1 MSSDA
6 EKYWRA
12 AELAA
17 KIAIRQPRGTAPP
30 SPEQAQATIH
40 ELCVYQ
46 IELEM
51 QNEALLLTQEELS
64 AARESY
70 FDLYNLAPF
79 GYCTLN
85 ESGVILQANLTLANL
100 LGIDKNKLVSK
111 MLSVSFS
118 RKDQDN
124 FYLLR
129 RQLFRTGA
137 SGVCELRIV
146 KADGSEFWASL
157 GGSPARGDNGEP
169 VARLVVQDISE
180 RKRAEAALALER
192 RRREWDMEAFF
203 ESAPVAYH
211 ETDGEGMVRRVN
223 DAECALLG
231 YRANEILGRP
241 VWDVLGGT
249 DGAAGRRAFF
259 QKLEQKQD
267 HSPTELRFV
276 RPDGLELLL
285 EIHDRP
291 VLVDSGDGI
300 GRAGGLRTALLDV
313 TARAE
318 VTKQLRAS
326 GDRTAAAL
334 GELKNQQF
342 ALDHHSLV
350 AVTDLAGTIT
360 YANDK
365 FCAIA
370 GYTREE
376 LLGQNHRLI
385 NSGVHSREFFGELWS
400 TIAEGR
406 IWQGE
411 ICNRATDGSLYWVD
425 STMVPVLG
433 ADGRP
438 SDYIA
443 IGTDITTRKRDED
456 RIKEYAAELAQT
468 VEELGR
474 EKDRAEAA
482 NRAKSEF
489 LASMSHEIR
498 TPMNGVIGMT
508 GLLLGT
514 GLSPEQQGYA
524 ETVRTSGEALLTI
537 INDILD
543 FSKVEAGKLVLE
555 VGPVDLHTALEDVLE
570 LMAVKAREKQ
580 LELLLLY
587 TPDSPREFF
596 GDSGRIRQ
604 VLLNLVSNAVKFT
617 AAGHVLVEADC
628 RAIVGGV
635 ASIRIAVHDTGMGIP
650 VDQQAA
656 VFQKFQQVDSST
668 TRKFGGTGLGLA
680 ISRQLVELMGGT
692 ITLASREGEGSTFSF
707 EIPLR
712 LRGSSEVASI
722 PIVPLEGVRVLV
734 VDDFSVCRLVTKSL
748 CAGWGMRVEEAACGE
763 EALAKVGEATAAG
776 DPYQIVCLDCKM
788 PGIDGAETARRLRD
802 GGIDDGPHIVVI
814 TATDDRD
821 GVDATGGASGDARLL
836 KPLRESVLLRTFQ
849 RILDSGK
856 GTVTIPRGT
865 PPVKELPRHGGRRVL
880 VVEDNIVNQKV
891 AMALLRKI
899 GCLVDV
905 AANGRE
911 GCEMAALLP
920 YDLIFMDCQMPVM
933 DGFAATRDIRTREK
947 GLVRRTPIVA
957 LTAGALVDDRDRC
970 LEAGMDGYLTKPV
983 RADQL
988 REEVERYMPAGSS
1001 DAAA

>member
-6 EKYWRA
+6 EKYWRV

-17 KIAIRQPRGTAPP
+17 KLALRAPDGTAAP
-30 SPEQAQATIH
+30 SPEQVQATIH

-51 QNEALLLTQEELS
+51 QNEALRRTQEELS
-64 AARESY
+64 TARESY
-70 FDLYNLAPF
+70 FDLYDLAPF

-85 ESGVILQANLTLANL
+85 ESGVIRQANLTLANL
-100 LGIDKNKLVSK
+100 LGIDKNTLVSQ

-129 RQLFRTGA
+129 RQLFRTGV
-137 SGVCELRIV
+137 SGGCELRIV

-157 GGSPARGDNGEP
+157 EGSPARGENREP

-231 YRANEILGRP
+231 YRANEIVGRP

-259 QKLEQKQD
+259 QKLEQKQG

-276 RPDGLELLL
+276 RPDGRELLL

-291 VLVDSGDGI
+291 FLDDSGNGM

-318 VTKQLRAS
+318 VTKQLRAA

-334 GELKNQQF
+334 GELENQKF

-350 AVTDLAGTIT
+350 SVTDLAGTIT
-360 YANDK
+360 YANEK
-365 FCAIA
+365 FCAMT

-385 NSGVHSREFFGELWS
+385 NSGIHSGEFFRDFWS
-400 TIAEGR
+400 TIVEGR
-406 IWQGE
+406 VWHGE
-411 ICNRATDGSLYWVD
+411 ICNRAKDGSLCWVD

-438 SDYIA
+438 SAYIA
-443 IGTDITTRKRDED
+443 IRTDITARKRDED
-456 RIKEYAAELAQT
+456 RIKEYAAELAQS
-468 VEELGR
+468 VEALER
-474 EKDRAEAA
+474 EKNRAEAA

-514 GLSPEQQGYA
+514 GLSPEQRSYA

-555 VGPVDLHTALEDVLE
+555 VGPVDLHNALEDVLE

-580 LELLLLY
+580 LELLLHY
-587 TPDSPREFF
+587 TADTPREFF

-604 VLLNLVSNAVKFT
+604 VLLNLVSNALKFT

-635 ASIRIAVHDTGMGIP
+635 ASVRIAVHDTGIGIP
-650 VDQQAA
+650 VDVQTTL
-656 VFQKFQQVDSST
+656 FQKFQQVDSST

-692 ITLASREGEGSTFSF
+692 ITLASRDGEGSTFSF
-707 EIPLR
+707 EIPLPLR
-712 LRGSSEVASI
+712 LDSEAAPT
-722 PIVPLEGVRVLV
+722 PIVPLVGVRVLV

-748 CAGWGMRVEEAACGE
+748 CLSWGMRVDEAASGE
-763 EALAKVGEATAAG
+763 EAFEKVGEATAAG

-788 PGIDGAETARRLRD
+788 PGIDGAETARRLLEGETVDGPRIVMITAID
-802 GGIDDGPHIVVI
+802 GRGGIGP
-814 TATDDRD
+814 
-821 GVDATGGASGDARLL
+821 TGGAVGYPRLL

-849 RILDSGK
+849 RVLDSGK
-856 GTVTIPRGT
+856 GTGTIPEGA

-880 VVEDNIVNQKV
+880 VVDDNIVNQKV
-891 AMALLRKI
+891 ATALLRKM

-920 YDLIFMDCQMPVM
+920 YDLIFMDCQMPEM
-933 DGFAATRDIRTREK
+933 DGFEATCEIRAREIS
-947 GLVRRTPIVA
+947 LFRHTPIVA
-957 LTAGALVDDRDRC
+957 LTAGAMIDDRERC
-970 LEAGMDGYLTKPV
+970 LEAGMDSFLTKPV

-988 REEVERYMPAGSS
+988 REAVERYVPANFS
-1001 DAAA
+1001 DATD